1 VFAQTAR
8 RDVVRGRLWRDNMK
22 LIGTG
27 ILIVSVL
34 SVTFGSLSPAGSRA
48 PSVSQTES
56 LPSGAIVFVGGP
68 VSLGNDPARVTL
80 APVAEPG
87 TAPTTLA
94 ARIGALAR
102 GRHIYLVVRDLQVL
116 GQPGVLFRLYIDLPS
131 AAKPIRTDPHYI
143 GALNF
148 YNAAEPGRFDTPN
161 EKSPMFVSY
170 DITRVLRNLRAQKLL
185 SDQTTLTII
194 PSGTPATQSNPRI
207 GRIEIVEQ

>member
-1 VFAQTAR
+1 
-8 RDVVRGRLWRDNMK
+8 MK

-27 ILIVSVL
+27 ILIVSML
-34 SVTFGSLSPAGSRA
+34 SITFGSLSPVRSKAL
-48 PSVSQTES
+48 SVSQNDG
-56 LPSGAIVFVGGP
+56 LPSGTIAFVGGP
-68 VSLGNDPARVTL
+68 VSLGSDSARVTL
-80 APVAEPG
+80 EPVAESSTP
-87 TAPTTLA
+87 PKTLA
-94 ARIGALAR
+94 TRIGTLAR
-102 GRHIYLVVRDLQVL
+102 GRHIYLVVRDLQVV

-131 AAKPIRTDPHYI
+131 EAKPIRTDTHYI

-185 SDQTTLTII
+185 SDQTILTII
-194 PSGTPATQSNPRI
+194 PSGTPATQSDPRI

>member
-1 VFAQTAR
+1 
-8 RDVVRGRLWRDNMK
+8 MK
-22 LIGTG
+22 LIGTR
-27 ILIVSVL
+27 ILIVSIVWVAFSSMPLFRSKAL
-34 SVTFGSLSPAGSRA
+34 SGNQND
-48 PSVSQTES
+48 SV
-56 LPSGAIVFVGGP
+56 PSGTIAFAGGP
-68 VSLGNDPARVTL
+68 VSLGSGPARVTL
-80 APVAEPG
+80 EPVAESS
-87 TAPTTLA
+87 TEQKTLG

-102 GRHIYLVVRDLQVL
+102 GRHIYLVVRDLRVV

-131 AAKPIRTDPHYI
+131 EARPIRTDPHYV

-148 YNAAEPGRFDTPN
+148 YNAAEAGRFDAPN

-194 PSGTPATQSNPRI
+194 PSGTPALQSDPRI

>member
-1 VFAQTAR
+1 
-8 RDVVRGRLWRDNMK
+8 MK

-34 SVTFGSLSPAGSRA
+34 SVALGSLPLARSKALL
-48 PSVSQTES
+48 VSQNDS
-56 LPSGAIVFVGGP
+56 LPSGAIAFAGGP
-68 VSLGNDPARVTL
+68 VSLGSGSARVAL
-80 APVAEPG
+80 EPVGESGNAPG
-87 TAPTTLA
+87 TLA
-94 ARIGALAR
+94 ARTGTLAR
-102 GRHIYLVVRDLQVL
+102 GRHIYLVVRDLRVV

-131 AAKPIRTDPHYI
+131 EAKPLRTDPHYI

-148 YNAAEPGRFDTPN
+148 YNAAEPGRFDPN
-161 EKSPMFVSY
+161 EKNPMFVSY

-194 PSGTPATQSNPRI
+194 PSGTPASQSGPTI